1 MNRGRVLCGKGSSS
15 LVIAYVQIAAA
26 VADGD
31 GLEHVNESATT
42 PEGRQI
48 HAFMDPISAMGKA
61 D

>member
-1 MNRGRVLCGKGSSS
+1 M
-15 LVIAYVQIAAA
+15 QIAAA

-31 GLEHVNESATT
+31 GLEQVDESATT

-48 HAFMDPISAMGKA
+48 HAFADPISAMGKTNFKKNLMVKLH